1 MLENPMDSSVKRY
14 APPNQRNR
22 GLNRRKSTDESER
35 ASNLHSSD
43 GETNLGTGFRRA
55 PSIDSSD
62 GGSNKSA
69 YESFHPRLIAL
80 NGCCASEA
88 SQLLHQRW
96 KAAIHCYDD
105 PTIDLT
111 ERQVMYTESASS
123 AWGSF
128 RLPHQLMSAP
138 QMDFLAEL
146 QQAIDNSQRKVEVPK
161 Y

>member
-1 MLENPMDSSVKRY
+1 MLENPMDASSIKRY

-22 GLNRRKSTDESER
+22 TQHRRKPSDKSER
-35 ASNLHSSD
+35 ASSFHSSD
-43 GETNLGTGFRRA
+43 GERSMTGFRSV

-88 SQLLHQRW
+88 SQLLHGRW
-96 KAAIHCYDD
+96 KAAIHCYND
-105 PTIDLT
+105 PTIDLS
-111 ERQVMYTESASS
+111 ERPVMYTGSAAS

-128 RLPHQLMSAP
+128 RLPHQMMAAP
-138 QMDFLAEL
+138 QIDFLAEL
-146 QQAIDNSQRKVEVPK
+146 QHAIHDNNPNMKN
-161 Y
+161 